1 MTRIRLRV
9 KEVAQAKGISMGKLS
24 HLAFM
29 SLNTI
34 RSIYQNPYRTI
45 NTDTLI
51 RLADALD
58 VPVFD
63 LMEVLP
69 DDGTKKEEDVEM
81 LPDDRAEKEENSEK

>member
-51 RLADALD
+51 RLADALE

-69 DDGTKKEEDVEM
+69 DGGSEKEEHMEALSGDGVEKEEDS
-81 LPDDRAEKEENSEK
+81 EN

>member
-1 MTRIRLRV
+1 MTRIRLKV

-51 RLADALD
+51 RLADALE

-69 DDGTKKEEDVEM
+69 DDG
-81 LPDDRAEKEENSEK
+81 AEKEEDAEK

>member
-1 MTRIRLRV
+1 MTRIRLKV
-9 KEVAQAKGISMGKLS
+9 KEVAQAKGISMGRLS

-51 RLADALD
+51 RLADALE

-69 DDGTKKEEDVEM
+69 DDGARKEEDMEV
-81 LPDDRAEKEENSEK
+81 LPHDGAEKEEDLEQ